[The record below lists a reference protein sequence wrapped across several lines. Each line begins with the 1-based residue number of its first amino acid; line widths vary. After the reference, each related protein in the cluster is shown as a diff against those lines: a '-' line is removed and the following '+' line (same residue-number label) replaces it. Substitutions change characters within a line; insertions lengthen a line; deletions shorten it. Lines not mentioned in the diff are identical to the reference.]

1 MLIKR
6 WVWFPDFLNIYR
18 VPVFLFAENINGII
32 IKLLNIFI
40 HFKIG
45 FYFLVPH
52 SEFGGITLSFSL
64 FCRHW
69 RTVPMLLSTER
80 QEKRRAQVPAF
91 SFSTAKPQ
99 NGSVL
104 PAKWHIT
111 KEEGVFVIGETL
123 WFSFSGFSL
132 LFRDQVLPVFNTD
145 NVLKDNKVLKWNVSE
160 LLCHCL
166 NAQSKVYE
174 IHQGN
179 WGEEK
184 KSREF
189 LWMYYEKSVFYSSH
203 EKGRKGLCET
213 HFSSL
218 EHTLNNFTSELSVDY
233 FSECYRMKETCTGN
247 SSRNTGPFMFLS

>member
-1 MLIKR
+1 
-6 WVWFPDFLNIYR
+6 
-18 VPVFLFAENINGII
+18 
-32 IKLLNIFI
+32 
-40 HFKIG
+40 
-45 FYFLVPH
+45 
-52 SEFGGITLSFSL
+52 
-64 FCRHW
+64 
-69 RTVPMLLSTER
+69 MLLSTER
-80 QEKRRAQVPAF
+80 QEKRRALVPAF

-123 WFSFSGFSL
+123 WFAFSGFSL

-179 WGEEK
+179 WGEKKKVENFSGCIMKKVFSTQVMKKEEK
-184 KSREF
+184 
-189 LWMYYEKSVFYSSH
+189 VFVKHTSAVWN
-203 EKGRKGLCET
+203 T
-213 HFSSL
+213 HWTISL
-218 EHTLNNFTSELSVDY
+218 QSFQ
-233 FSECYRMKETCTGN
+233 
-247 SSRNTGPFMFLS
+247 